1 MPPPC
6 ERTALKEPTILDQW
20 IDEHREEQIDFTRR
34 LVATPSPNLPGDERA
49 VAEVVVSELK
59 RLGLTDIEVA
69 AQKPHRPNVICRHRG
84 RGGGPTLML
93 CGHSDTKPIGDA
105 SRWQTDP
112 LDPIIRDGKMY
123 GLGTTDMKGAV
134 AAMIYATAAIK
145 QCNVELDGDVLLVV
159 NADEERSMAAGS
171 KYLAEEYGIE
181 ATVCLLC
188 EPCAISGPEF
198 EFLHL
203 LSRGICCFH
212 IRVRGTQMH
221 SSLSDR
227 LPSVN
232 ASVKMAQV
240 LTAMQ
245 ERLQLTF
252 EPHPLC
258 AAPTVNLA
266 VKVEAGVGFGVYPG
280 TAEFQC
286 DIRTLPGMTQKQIE
300 ADVQKLLEQ
309 LRNADPDLDVEF
321 EFEQSSLQ
329 WIRPTEVP
337 ADHPFVEVL
346 LDAAQSVL
354 GRRPKLTAFPGGTD
368 ANNFQGVA
376 GIPTIPSFGP
386 GWLTLAHGPNECVGV
401 ESLIQ
406 AAKIYALAARNYLGG
421 TNA

>member
-1 MPPPC
+1 M
-6 ERTALKEPTILDQW
+6 IDQW
-20 IDEHREEQIDFTRR
+20 INEHRDAQIDFTKR

-59 RLGLTDIEVA
+59 RLGLSEIEIA
-69 AQKPHRPNVICRHRG
+69 AQQPHRPNIICRHRG
-84 RGGGPTLML
+84 RGDGPTLML
-93 CGHSDTKPIGDA
+93 CAHSDTKPIGDA
-105 SRWQTDP
+105 TPWQTDP
-112 LDPIIRDGKMY
+112 MKPVIRDGKMY
-123 GLGTTDMKGAV
+123 GLGTTDMKGAM
-134 AAMIYATAAIK
+134 AAMIYATAALK
-145 QCNVELDGDVLLVV
+145 QCNIELDGDILLVV

-188 EPCAISGPEF
+188 EPSGISGPEF

-203 LSRGICCFH
+203 LSRGICCFRIH
-212 IRVRGTQMH
+212 VLGTQMH

-232 ASVKMAQV
+232 ANVKMAQV

-245 ERLQLTF
+245 EQLRLTF

-266 VKVEAGVGFGVYPG
+266 VRVEGGVGYGVYPG
-280 TAEFQC
+280 AAEFQC

-300 ADVQKLLEQ
+300 TDVQRLLEQ
-309 LRNADPDLDVEF
+309 LRSADPDLKVEF
-321 EFEQSSLQ
+321 EFDQSSLQ

-337 ADHPFVEVL
+337 SDHPFVKVL
-346 LDAAQSVL
+346 LNAAQSVL
-354 GRRPKLTAFPGGTD
+354 GRRPILAAFPGGTD

-386 GWLTLAHGPNECVGV
+386 GWLTLAHGPNECVGIEALV
-401 ESLIQ
+401 Q
-406 AAKIYALAARNYLGG
+406 AAKIYARAAKDYLSG
-421 TNA
+421 TSALRENGTGS